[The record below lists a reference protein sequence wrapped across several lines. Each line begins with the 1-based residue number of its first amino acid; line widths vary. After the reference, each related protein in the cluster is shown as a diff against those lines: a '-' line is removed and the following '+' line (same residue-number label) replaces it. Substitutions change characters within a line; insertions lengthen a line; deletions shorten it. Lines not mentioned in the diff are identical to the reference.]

1 MAIKHRIKFK
11 ETTAQRIAQMQ
22 DSGRDSGMYAAM
34 YDFLASPNP
43 KEKIENGKEKK
54 RKKRKNI

>member
-34 YDFLASPNP
+34 YDFLA
-43 KEKIENGKEKK
+43 
-54 RKKRKNI
+54 

>member
-22 DSGRDSGMYAAM
+22 DSGKDSGMYAAM
-34 YDFLASPNP
+34 FDFLSSPNYP
-43 KEKIENGKEKK
+43 ENKKSKKVKKEAGK
-54 RKKRKNI
+54 

>member
-22 DSGRDSGMYAAM
+22 DSGRDLGIYAAM
-34 YDFLASPNP
+34 HDFLSSPND
-43 KEKIENGKEKK
+43 KEKIKKKKEKK
-54 RKKRKNI
+54 QAGK

>member
-34 YDFLASPNP
+34 YDFLASPNYP
-43 KEKIENGKEKK
+43 EKKKSKKEKK
-54 RKKRKNI
+54 QAGK

>member
-22 DSGRDSGMYAAM
+22 DSGKDSGMYAAM
-34 YDFLASPNP
+34 YDFLSSPNYP
-43 KEKIENGKEKK
+43 ENKKSKKVKKEALK
-54 RKKRKNI
+54 